1 MRNKTLVFL
10 LTALMICSAV
20 GGGLLVNYCNATD
33 EDVAVEPTTEVVEET
48 TEPTQE
54 EVTEPTTEPTTE
66 VVEETKELTQKEI
79 VLRDTKL
86 STIDF
91 IKLID
96 KSKNHEWYA
105 YYIHSDGDIYV
116 VTIRGDHVDVCCML
130 N

>member
-1 MRNKTLVFL
+1 MKNKTLVFL

-20 GGGLLVNYCNATD
+20 GGGLLVNCCNATD
-33 EDVAVEPTTEVVEET
+33 KDVAVEPTTEVVEET
-48 TEPTQE
+48 TESTQE

-79 VLRDTKL
+79 ILRDTKL